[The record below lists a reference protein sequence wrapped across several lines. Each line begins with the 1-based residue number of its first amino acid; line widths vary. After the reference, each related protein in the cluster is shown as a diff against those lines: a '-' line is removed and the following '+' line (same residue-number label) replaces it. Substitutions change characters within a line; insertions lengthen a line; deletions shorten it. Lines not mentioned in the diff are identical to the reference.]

1 MAQYKEGLV
10 SVSFDSET
18 VTGQDTAWT
27 QSVDP
32 GDLFMVRGEQV
43 SYRVAA
49 VVSNTSLRLTAKYGG
64 ATAANAFYSITRD
77 FTPNLNLPIIYNGD
91 VDAVA
96 IFAEALTLLDSQ
108 WAGGGGGG
116 GSPGTGTSGKLAS
129 LTDVNTTGAQTGDT
143 FTVLPNG
150 SFGFVRPYVFTINF
164 TDAGGDG
171 GRIIKS
177 YANGTVTYRRIKVS
191 GGTIDENANDL
202 TINLPAPG
210 EANNLI
216 TAGSAQ
222 SASLVSSKQGT
233 NLRIKGLR
241 VTAPLTLVPEGEDL
255 VLGSTATGTGQT
267 VTYTLAPIGGGTSL
281 VASPSGTELRVKTIT
296 FDANFTVGQP
306 SGAGITVALNRLPIT
321 HITTVLWDTILAGQ
335 VLYRNAAGNV
345 VGLNLPSPGISALSQ
360 DANPTL
366 SAPLQTG
373 GRAIVGQPVTFSGA
387 MDRPK
392 NKSYTICLSAP
403 VAFRIN
409 GIVTG
414 TEAGSLSFRVDVGG
428 PPESDD
434 PNGSVPSALQGTAQ
448 QTVQTTTS
456 VPALDVDPGE
466 SVVLTIFSASADI
479 ADFAFTISGVTT

>member
-1 MAQYKEGLV
+1 MAQYKEGRV
-10 SVSFDSET
+10 SVTFDSET
-18 VTGQDTAWT
+18 VSGLDTAWV

-32 GDLFMVRGEQV
+32 GDLFLVRGEQV
-43 SYRVAA
+43 SYRVAS
-49 VVSNTSLRLTAKYGG
+49 VINNTSLRLTAKYGG
-64 ATAANAFYSITRD
+64 PSATNVFYSITRD

-96 IFAEALTLLDSQ
+96 IFAEALTLLDSK

-116 GSPGTGTSGKLAS
+116 TPGTGISGKLAS

-150 SFGFVRPYVFTINF
+150 SFGFVRPYVFTIAF

-210 EANNLI
+210 EANNLV
-216 TAGSAQ
+216 TAGSQQ
-222 SASLVSSKQGT
+222 SASLVSAKQGT

-255 VLGSTATGTGQT
+255 VLGSTVTSGGQM

-281 VASPSGTELRVKTIT
+281 VATPSGTELRVKTIT
-296 FDANFTVGQP
+296 FDSNFTVGQP
-306 SGAGITVALNRLPIT
+306 SGAGITVTLNKLPIT

-345 VGLNLPSPGISALSQ
+345 VGLNLPSPGISSLSQ
-360 DANPTL
+360 DSNPTL

-373 GRAIVGQPVTFSGA
+373 GRSIVGQPVTFSGA

-414 TEAGSLSFRVDVGG
+414 TEAGSLSFRVDIGG

-448 QTVQTTTS
+448 QTVQTTNS
-456 VPALDVDPGE
+456 VPPLDVDPGE
-466 SVVLTIFSASADI
+466 SVVLTVFSASADI